1 MKVRNFKKATAIVL
15 ALSLSVLGLSAC
27 QNQNTPESKG
37 SDSSM
42 SADISENTDASSN
55 DETSDASKENTEA
68 TTENK
73 SEETSRPIVVIGP
86 MESEYAILE
95 STLENPKETLIGP
108 YKFVRGTISG
118 QDVVTLRS
126 YVGMTNAAIVTTL
139 AIQEFNP
146 SAVIFQGTSGGHN
159 PEYHQGDI
167 VLGENIINIGAYN
180 SPHRDAGQGIEFK
193 DWEMPGIQMKSAT
206 PGEFEDVEVLHS
218 DAKLLEIAK
227 SVAYDHGTVYTG
239 TISSG
244 DIWNKEIDRINY
256 LHEEYGSD
264 TEEMEG
270 HAVAQVCYQ
279 FDVPVLGIRIL
290 SNSELHPEEEFDHI
304 FGEYCQK
311 FSIDVIKA
319 IAEANQDK

>member
-1 MKVRNFKKATAIVL
+1 MKVRNFKKAAAIVL

-27 QNQNTPESKG
+27 QNQNTPDSKE

-42 SADISENTDASSN
+42 SAEVSKNT
-55 DETSDASKENTEA
+55 EASKENTEA

-95 STLENPKETLIGP
+95 STLENPEETLIGP
-108 YKFVRGTISG
+108 YKFIRGTISG

-159 PEYHQGDI
+159 PAYHQGDI
-167 VLGENIINIGAYN
+167 VLGENIINIGAYY
-180 SPHRDAGQGIEFK
+180 SPHKDAGQGSDFTEW
-193 DWEMPGIQMKSAT
+193 DMPGIQMKSET
-206 PGEFEDVEVLHS
+206 PGKFEDVEVLHS

-227 SVAYDHGTVYTG
+227 SVAYDHGNVYVG

-264 TEEMEG
+264 CEEMEG

-319 IAEANQDK
+319 IAAANQDK

>member
-1 MKVRNFKKATAIVL
+1 MKVRNFKKATAIIL
-15 ALSLSVLGLSAC
+15 ALSLSVLGLSSC
-27 QNQNTPESKG
+27 QNQNTPDSKESG
-37 SDSSM
+37 SSTTT
-42 SADISENTDASSN
+42 E
-55 DETSDASKENTEA
+55 ASKNTEA
-68 TTENK
+68 NSNESEKTESSEEK

-193 DWEMPGIQMKSAT
+193 DWEMPGIQMKTNT

-227 SVAYDHGTVYTG
+227 SVAYDHGNVYVG

-256 LHEEYGSD
+256 LHEKYGSD
-264 TEEMEG
+264 CEEMEG

-319 IAEANQDK
+319 IAAANQDK